1 MTSLPDPNARP
12 PFWQHRYD
20 YLALKIIVLIVAAAL
35 ALRIGTWL
43 VTS

>member
-1 MTSLPDPNARP
+1 MTNLPDRHIRP
-12 PFWQHRYD
+12 PFWQHRYY

>member
-1 MTSLPDPNARP
+1 MTNPPDPHFRP
-12 PFWQHRYD
+12 PFWQHRYY

-35 ALRIGTWL
+35 ALRIGTWR